1 MAITQLQLIEKFING
16 EEEGYTGT
24 DLNPGTLKIIR
35 DQLIHYDTVILERY
49 NDVFILNTT
58 RYSLQTGK
66 VQKKIKERI
75 DTFNRLHVEQVPINT
90 TQSLQTFLKNKGL
103 K

>member
-1 MAITQLQLIEKFING
+1 MGITQLQLIEKFING

-24 DLNPGTLKIIR
+24 DINPGTLKIMR
-35 DQLIHYDTVILERY
+35 NQLIHYDTVILERY
-49 NDVFILNTT
+49 NDIFILNTT

-75 DTFNRLHVEQVPINT
+75 DVFNRLHVEKVPINT
-90 TQSLQTFLKNKGL
+90 TQSLQTFLKIRD
-103 K
+103 

>member
-1 MAITQLQLIEKFING
+1 MTITQLQLIEKFING

-75 DTFNRLHVEQVPINT
+75 DAFNRLHVEQVPINT

>member
-1 MAITQLQLIEKFING
+1 MAIMQLQLIEKFING

-75 DTFNRLHVEQVPINT
+75 DAFNRLHVEQVPINT

>member
-75 DTFNRLHVEQVPINT
+75 DAFNRLHVEQVPINT

>member
-1 MAITQLQLIEKFING
+1 MVITQLQLIEKFING

>member
-1 MAITQLQLIEKFING
+1 MTITQLQLIEKFING

>member
-66 VQKKIKERI
+66 IQKKIKERI
-75 DTFNRLHVEQVPINT
+75 DAFNRLHVEQVPINT

>member
-16 EEEGYTGT
+16 EEERYTGT

-90 TQSLQTFLKNKGL
+90 TQSLQTF
-103 K
+103 

>member
-90 TQSLQTFLKNKGL
+90 TQSLQTF
-103 K
+103 

>member
-1 MAITQLQLIEKFING
+1 MGITQLQLIEKFLNG

-24 DLNPGTLKIIR
+24 DINPGSLKIIR
-35 DQLIHYDTVILERY
+35 NQLIHYDTVILERY
-49 NDVFILNTT
+49 NDEFILNIT

-75 DTFNRLHVEQVPINT
+75 DASNRLHVEQVPINT
-90 TQSLQTFLKNKGL
+90 TQSLQTFLKIRD
-103 K
+103 

>member
-1 MAITQLQLIEKFING
+1 MTITQLQLIEKFING

-75 DTFNRLHVEQVPINT
+75 DEFNRLHVEQVPINT